1 MNKAQWLGIIVS
13 LWSVAALGC
22 DVGLMDSPPGSSATA
37 SDPPIHGIPSVGAPA
52 PEFHLRNLDGETV
65 ALADYRG
72 KIVFLNFWATWC
84 GPCRVEMP
92 MMEELYQELKREE
105 FVVLAVSTDAQ
116 GQAATRPFRES
127 LGLSFPILHDP
138 EFRVGTSYGT
148 RSLPIT
154 FLLDR
159 EGIIRHKIFG
169 ARDWRSP
176 EAKRLIQTLLKAA

>member
-1 MNKAQWLGIIVS
+1 MYLCV
-13 LWSVAALGC
+13 LTPLGC
-22 DVGLMDSPPGSSATA
+22 DVGLMDAPPDSPATA
-37 SDPPIHGIPSVGAPA
+37 SVSQNHGIPSVGTPA
-52 PEFHLRNLDGETV
+52 PKFELQNLDGETE
-65 ALADYRG
+65 ALTDYRG

-92 MMEELYQELKREE
+92 MMEELYQELKRED

-116 GQAATRPFRES
+116 GQAVTGPFRES

-154 FLLDR
+154 YLLDR

-169 ARDWRSP
+169 ARNWRSP